1 MPTVRD
7 KILMTLEIKK
17 ESMSSEEI
25 FLHIRAE
32 IDDHI
37 RMLTVER
44 VLYDLVK
51 SNTVLRDGNVYSL
64 KYSPAE
70 RLLWLEQ
77 ENNYE

>member
-1 MPTVRD
+1 
-7 KILMTLEIKK
+7 MTLEFKR

-25 FLHIRAE
+25 FLHIRTE

-51 SNTVLRDGNVYSL
+51 SNVVLRDGNVYSL
-64 KYSPAE
+64 KYSPTE

-77 ENNYE
+77 ENNHE

>member
-1 MPTVRD
+1 VPTVRD
-7 KILMTLEIKK
+7 KILMTLEIRK

-51 SNTVLRDGNVYSL
+51 NNTVIRDGNVYSL
-64 KYSPAE
+64 KYSPTE